1 MEPNKGDEWP
11 VGRACHAACC
21 LGYGSDNPSLFVIGG
36 GTTDDRILQD
46 AWIFNVASRVWRE
59 VIIIN
64 FAATF
69 FTSSLY
75 PLTVD
80 STTR

>member
-36 GTTDDRILQD
+36 GTTGERILQD
-46 AWIFNVASRVWRE
+46 AWIFDVASRVWRE
-59 VIIIN
+59 VLLLLLIWQLY
-64 FAATF
+64 
-69 FTSSLY
+69 SSQ
-75 PLTVD
+75 V
-80 STTR
+80 